1 MILTTLAFDRA
12 SVRRFDEDGRLHV
25 ATSNLSKSV
34 INPYWGREIPN
45 FEKLGLDPDK
55 KYLLLR
61 HPDELAK
68 AARTFNNLPIL
79 AEHIPITAAK
89 HPAHLVVG
97 STGTDAKYVHP
108 YLKNSLVFWTKP
120 AIDAIE
126 GDEQKE
132 LSCAY
137 HYDPDMTPGVYE
149 GQRYDGVMRNIR
161 GNHVAQVKD
170 GRAGS
175 DVVVQDAAFKEAHD
189 SAPGGNQGGTTM
201 SKTKL
206 TPAGLVARSA
216 LFTYIT
222 PQLAMDAA
230 GKRPQIDYN
239 AILAGVTS
247 KNFDEKKKGIFN
259 SVKMA
264 TKGKLAQDAD
274 LGDLAQLLDAFS
286 PEAEQA
292 DAMMTEP
299 NSATP
304 PMRREGEDDT
314 DPTDMVSKIKAYLEE
329 QGVAPE
335 ILANLD
341 AFLAEPANPDPD
353 TPTPGEDGDMPR
365 SGMDED
371 EDDDERKRTAED
383 DIVPNEQKE
392 SVTKTAM
399 DAAIKTAVANTTKQI
414 LATQRNIRIAE
425 REVQPWVGQ
434 LAFDS
439 ANGPSDVYRTTLKAL
454 GMDAKEVDALHAD
467 ALKPILK
474 VQPKPS
480 RDDLRRPGAK
490 KLAQDASDKKTPSLG
505 EMFPGAANIT
515 VQ

>member
-1 MILTTLAFDRA
+1 MSKLLTALRQKFKTPQSAVQA
-12 SVRRFDEDGRLHV
+12 
-25 ATSNLSKSV
+25 
-34 INPYWGREIPN
+34 
-45 FEKLGLDPDK
+45 LGLDAS
-55 KYLLLR
+55 LL
-61 HPDELAK
+61 DE
-68 AARTFNNLPIL
+68 R
-79 AEHIPITAAK
+79 
-89 HPAHLVVG
+89 
-97 STGTDAKYVHP
+97 ST
-108 YLKNSLVFWTKP
+108 S
-120 AIDAIE
+120 
-126 GDEQKE
+126 
-132 LSCAY
+132 
-137 HYDPDMTPGVYE
+137 
-149 GQRYDGVMRNIR
+149 
-161 GNHVAQVKD
+161 
-170 GRAGS
+170 
-175 DVVVQDAAFKEAHD
+175 
-189 SAPGGNQGGTTM
+189 M
-201 SKTKL
+201 SKKL
-206 TPAGLVARSA
+206 TPAGLALRGA

-222 PQLAMDAA
+222 PQLAMDSA
-230 GKRPQIDYN
+230 GKRPQIDFN
-239 AILAGVTS
+239 AVLAGVNS
-247 KNFDEKKKGIFN
+247 KNFGEKKKGIFN

-292 DAMMTEP
+292 DAMMMTEP
-299 NSATP
+299 NSAMP

-353 TPTPGEDGDMPR
+353 TPTPGEDGNMPNA
-365 SGMDED
+365 GMDEE
-371 EDDDERKRTAED
+371 EDDDEKKRTAED

-454 GMDAKEVDALHAD
+454 GMDAKEVDALHPD

-480 RDDLRRPGAK
+480 RDDLRHPAVK

>member
-1 MILTTLAFDRA
+1 MGKLLTALRQKFKTPQSAMQA
-12 SVRRFDEDGRLHV
+12 
-25 ATSNLSKSV
+25 
-34 INPYWGREIPN
+34 
-45 FEKLGLDPDK
+45 LGLDAS
-55 KYLLLR
+55 LL
-61 HPDELAK
+61 DERSTSMAK
-68 AARTFNNLPIL
+68 
-79 AEHIPITAAK
+79 
-89 HPAHLVVG
+89 
-97 STGTDAKYVHP
+97 
-108 YLKNSLVFWTKP
+108 
-120 AIDAIE
+120 
-126 GDEQKE
+126 
-132 LSCAY
+132 
-137 HYDPDMTPGVYE
+137 
-149 GQRYDGVMRNIR
+149 
-161 GNHVAQVKD
+161 
-170 GRAGS
+170 
-175 DVVVQDAAFKEAHD
+175 
-189 SAPGGNQGGTTM
+189 
-201 SKTKL
+201 KL

-222 PQLAMDAA
+222 PQLAMDSA
-230 GKRPQIDYN
+230 GKRPQIDFN
-239 AILAGVTS
+239 TVLAGVNS
-247 KNFDEKKKGIFN
+247 KNFGEKKKGIFN
-259 SVKMA
+259 SIKMA

-274 LGDLAQLLDAFS
+274 ISDLAQLLDALS

-292 DAMMTEP
+292 DAMMTDP
-299 NSATP
+299 NSAMP

-329 QGVAPE
+329 QGVSPE

-341 AFLAEPANPDPD
+341 AFLAEPTNPDPD
-353 TPTPGEDGDMPR
+353 TPTPGEDRDMDGDMPR
-365 SGMDED
+365 AGMD
-371 EDDDERKRTAED
+371 EDDDEDEKKRTAED

-439 ANGPSDVYRTTLKAL
+439 ANGPSDVYRTALKAL
-454 GMDAKEVDALHAD
+454 GMDAKEVDALHPD

-480 RDDLRRPGAK
+480 RDDLRRPAGK
-490 KLAQDASDKKTPSLG
+490 KLAQDAGDKAPSLG